1 MTMSQYAVRA
11 MQEIEQVIHCTVM
24 GAMLA
29 LEEALPRMQGTG
41 MVSSFPLCLIK
52 LNTSCRMTV
61 ISLLGS
67 YSASMMTPRILT

>member
-1 MTMSQYAVRA
+1 MTMSQYAVGA
-11 MQEIEQVIHCTVM
+11 MQEIEQVIHCTFM

-29 LEEALPRMQGTG
+29 LALPRMQGTG

-52 LNTSCRMTV
+52 LNTSCRMSV

-67 YSASMMTPRILT
+67 YSASTMTPRILT